1 MSLKFEFFQ
10 SNTLVDM
17 VYEELKKDI
26 TLNVLKPGQKIV
38 VRDLCKRYGISETP
52 IKQALNRLLME
63 GLIES
68 FPRRNMTV
76 KRIRL
81 EEVDELL
88 EIRYMIEVFYVDK
101 VLETLKDNPVA
112 KEKFIANLTEH
123 ERVVENVESLNDFYK
138 HFSLDRQFHQ
148 LYVECS
154 GSEKAL
160 DIYKKME
167 THIYMYYIYGKQTT
181 TRIKEAVKE
190 HKAIYDALM
199 TFDKKQVLEM
209 IKRHFNFAKQDIHS
223 LWEKMS

>member
-1 MSLKFEFFQ
+1 
-10 SNTLVDM
+10 M

>member
-1 MSLKFEFFQ
+1 
-10 SNTLVDM
+10 VDM

>member
-1 MSLKFEFFQ
+1 
-10 SNTLVDM
+10 
-17 VYEELKKDI
+17 
-26 TLNVLKPGQKIV
+26 
-38 VRDLCKRYGISETP
+38 
-52 IKQALNRLLME
+52 ME